1 MPKERNDMMKKFQ
14 LFLLG
19 AAFGAALLLAPSQAS
34 AANCNFSR
42 KEKIAMVSWIMLIPG
57 AVITGLACKHDLFTK
72 KGKSAAMLPSKGRDL
87 TQTRFVDRRRRS
99 AI

>member
-1 MPKERNDMMKKFQ
+1 MIRKFQ

-42 KEKIAMVSWIMLIPG
+42 KEKIAMVSWIVLIPG

-72 KGKSAAMLPSKGRDL
+72 KGKSAAMLPTEGRDF
-87 TQTRFVDRRRRS
+87 TQTRFVDRRRRN